1 MKMFRALSRLII
13 GLTFIF
19 SGFTK
24 IIDPV
29 GGGLIVGEYFKILGI
44 GSFPSFYQAL
54 GTALSAAEL
63 LLGISVLLGLK
74 MKISCKIALGF
85 VSVFTLITLFLAIFN
100 PIHECG
106 CFGEALKLTNWQTFY
121 KNVFLLFFAL
131 MLYFQRDKFIPIAPE
146 NWEWGFVG
154 VYAILVAILS
164 VYSYK
169 HLPLIDFMD
178 YKVGTDI
185 REKLSMT
192 ESSGGSSLKTKLIYK
207 KDGRVKEFMINELPD
222 STWTFVASKTK
233 LTSSESLQG
242 ILNFAVSDR
251 DGNYVTDSL
260 LSIDGKFFI
269 ISIPYFERLTDSDL
283 KKIKQINEKL
293 TEKNIS
299 HIILSGSSYLMADS
313 IGRDSLNL
321 KIFYTDSKTLLTMNR
336 SNGGLIYLNDATV
349 SAKWSVND
357 LPVDSIDSVI
367 REDPELLAAK
377 SRIREQLA
385 AEIAAAIIL
394 LLVVLMRYVCRF
406 VYTHKIIRNENNPEP
421 ESQKS

>member
-19 SGFTK
+19 FGFIK
-24 IIDPV
+24 IIDLV